1 MKRIPLFLATNL
13 AVILVL
19 TIVLQLLGIDDYLA
33 AQGHHVGTLLIGA
46 AVFGFGGALIS
57 LALSKWMAKRVMGV
71 HVIEQPTRASV
82 SPDRLARR
90 SPECS

>member
-1 MKRIPLFLATNL
+1 
-13 AVILVL
+13 VIS
-19 TIVLQLLGIDDYLA
+19 IICLA

-71 HVIEQPTRASV
+71 SKSCGCGQYS
-82 SPDRLARR
+82 
-90 SPECS
+90 

>member
-1 MKRIPLFLATNL
+1 MLRS
-13 AVILVL
+13 VIS
-19 TIVLQLLGIDDYLA
+19 IICLA

-71 HVIEQPTRASV
+71 SKPCGCGQYS
-82 SPDRLARR
+82 
-90 SPECS
+90 